1 MAHAMDELLNSST
14 LSEEVRSSLS
24 EAWETQLTE
33 ARESITAEL
42 REEFAQRYEN
52 DKSNLVEAADK
63 MITDV
68 ISKELEEFKEDKA
81 KVAEDRVAYRKHMKE
96 HAKVL
101 DQFVMDTLGKEIK
114 ELRQDRVAQDN
125 NMTKLEGFVMEQL
138 TKELNEFHEDK
149 RSLVEAKVKMIK
161 EGKEVINQTKADFI
175 KTAAKKV
182 EGIMENTIKSE
193 LNTLRE
199 DIKTAKEN
207 TFGRKIFETFAA
219 EFMSSYLNEG
229 TEVAKLNKVV
239 EDLQGEIENKDKAI
253 AEKEVMIAESEKQ
266 TRIAKDTAERKQIMQ
281 EMMQPLS
288 KDHKEIMGALLESV
302 KTDKLQNAFNKYLP
316 SVLKEDAKQ
325 AKKKVLSES
334 TTEITGNKAEA
345 SASADGKT
353 ADIVYLQKLA
363 GIKN

>member
-1 MAHAMDELLNSST
+1 MDELLNSNT

-52 DKSNLVEAADK
+52 DKEQMVEAMDN
-63 MITDV
+63 MIGDV
-68 ISKELEEFKEDKA
+68 IGKELEEFKQDKA
-81 KVAEDRVAYRKHMKE
+81 QVAEDRVAYRKHMKE
-96 HAKVL
+96 HAVVL
-101 DQFVMDTLGKEIK
+101 DKFVMETLAKEIQ
-114 ELRQDRVAQDN
+114 ELRNDRNAQDD

-175 KTAAKKV
+175 KTAAGKI
-182 EGIMENTIKSE
+182 EGIMENTIRNE

-199 DIKTAKEN
+199 DIQTAKEN
-207 TFGRKIFETFAA
+207 QFGRKIFETYAA

-229 TEVAKLNKVV
+229 TEVSKLNKVV
-239 EDLQGEIENKDKAI
+239 ESLQSEIESKDKAI
-253 AEKEVMIAESEKQ
+253 AEKEVMIAESAK
-266 TRIAKDTAERKQIMQ
+266 TVRIAKDTAERKQIMQ

-316 SVLKEDAKQ
+316 SVLKEDAKP
-325 AKKKVLSES
+325 KTNKKVLSES
-334 TTEITGNKAEA
+334 STEITGNKANE
-345 SASADGKT
+345 SASAD
-353 ADIVYLQKLA
+353 ADANIVYLRKLA
-363 GIKN
+363 GIS